1 VSAAPY
7 LPAAPKRVVRPL
19 RDALLAALTVGLV
32 SGSGLAATYYLSR
45 QVQIESVQRE
55 LLQLAR
61 VAATT
66 IDVAAY
72 RTLDDPS
79 EDGGEDYRRVLAP
92 LVALQ
97 RAAPEAYY
105 VYTLNPAPSGRGF
118 VHGVDTATMYRV
130 PGDTSERYALLRP
143 YRGYDD
149 DLDRALATRTPQ
161 VSRETWSEPGR
172 QFLSAYAPF
181 FDGAGQVAGI
191 VEVDMWVRTL
201 EARLRGLQRIVQ
213 VAGAGL
219 AMLAIAI
226 GAVVFRHRAAA
237 AAHELR
243 DIETAR
249 ALAAARDAAEAASRQ
264 KSEFLA
270 TMSHELRTPLNAI
283 LGYSELLDE
292 DLAALGDDA
301 TRRDVARIAAASRH
315 LAAIIGDILDYTKLD
330 AGLLTM
336 QPQAVDLSQHLRD
349 LSELLRPGAATRGL
363 ALVVDA
369 PPEAIVWADPVRVRQ
384 VLLNLLGN
392 ALKFTER
399 GGISV
404 RVRPARGGRLAV
416 VVHDTGVGIP
426 RDQHARL
433 FQPFAQVGRGAT
445 AAAGTGLGLT
455 ISRRLV
461 DAMGGGLRFRSQPGR
476 GSSFRLVLP
485 RPRNLAR
492 AA

>member
-1 VSAAPY
+1 MSAARPR
-7 LPAAPKRVVRPL
+7 PGQSKRVVQPV
-19 RDALLAALTVGLV
+19 RDALLAMLTVGLV
-32 SGSGLAATYYLSR
+32 SGSGLAVTYYFSR
-45 QVQIESVQRE
+45 QVQIESAQQE

-66 IDVAAY
+66 IDVEAH
-72 RTLDDPS
+72 RTLDDAS
-79 EDGGEDYRRVLAP
+79 DDGGETYRRVLAP

-105 VYTLNPAPSGRGF
+105 LYTLTPAPAGGF
-118 VHGVDTATMYRV
+118 VHGVDTATVYRV
-130 PGDTSERYALLRP
+130 AGDTSERYALLQP
-143 YRGYDD
+143 YREPDG
-149 DLDRALATRTPQ
+149 DLDRALATGTPQ
-161 VSRETWSEPGR
+161 VSRETWSERGR

-181 FDGAGQVAGI
+181 FDSAGRVAGI

-213 VAGAGL
+213 AAGAGL
-219 AMLAIAI
+219 ALLAIAI
-226 GAVVFRHRAAA
+226 GVVVFRHRAAA
-237 AAHELR
+237 AAHEQR

-292 DLAALGDDA
+292 DLEALGDDT

-336 QPQAVDLSQHLRD
+336 QPQAVDLSQQLRD
-349 LSELLRPGAATRGL
+349 LSELLRPGAASRGL

-369 PPEAIVWADPVRVRQ
+369 SPGSLVHADPVRVRQ

-399 GGISV
+399 GGITV
-404 RVRPARGGRLAV
+404 RVRPARGGCLAV

-433 FQPFAQVGRGAT
+433 FQPFAQVARGAT

-461 DAMGGGLRFRSQPGR
+461 DAMDGRLRFRSRPGR

-485 RPRNLAR
+485 RPGTLTR

>member
-1 VSAAPY
+1 MSTSRPLPVSPR
-7 LPAAPKRVVRPL
+7 RVVRPV
-19 RDALLAALTVGLV
+19 RDALLAVLTVGLV
-32 SGSGLAATYYLSR
+32 SGSGLAVTYYFSR
-45 QVQIESVQRE
+45 QVQIESAQQE

-66 IDVAAY
+66 IDVEAHL
-72 RTLDDPS
+72 TLDDAS
-79 EDGGEDYRRVLAP
+79 DDGGETYRRVLAP

-97 RAAPEAYY
+97 RASPEAYY
-105 VYTLNPAPSGRGF
+105 LYTLTPAPTGGY
-118 VHGVDTATMYRV
+118 VHGVDTATVYRV
-130 PGDTSERYALLRP
+130 AGDTSVRYALRQP
-143 YRGYDD
+143 YREPDA

-181 FDGAGQVAGI
+181 FDAAGQVAGI

-201 EARLRGLQRIVQ
+201 EARLAGLQRLVQ
-213 VAGAGL
+213 VAGVGL
-219 AMLAIAI
+219 ALLSIAV
-226 GAVVFRHRAAA
+226 GVVVFRHRAAA
-237 AAHELR
+237 AAHEQR

-249 ALAAARDAAEAASRQ
+249 ALATARDAAEAASRQ

-292 DLAALGDDA
+292 DLAALGDDT

-336 QPQAVDLSQHLRD
+336 QPQAVDLSQQLRD
-349 LSELLRPGAATRGL
+349 LSELLRPGAVARGL
-363 ALVVDA
+363 SLAIDA
-369 PPEAIVWADPVRVRQ
+369 PPGALVYADPVRVRQ
-384 VLLNLLGN
+384 VLLNLVGN

-399 GGISV
+399 GGITA
-404 RVRPARGGRLAV
+404 RVRPARGGGLAV

-433 FQPFAQVGRGAT
+433 FQPFAQVSRGAT

-461 DAMGGGLRFRSQPGR
+461 DAMGGRLRFRSQPGR

-485 RPRNLAR
+485 RPANLTR